1 LSLLLLGLLAVGV
14 ARAESP
20 QEKKRKD
27 ILDELGLKK
36 KHPAPPP
43 AGDAGP
49 APNEPPAES
58 VEKAGARGGSSTK
71 QKGAARSTAP
81 AAPSFAR
88 VIHPLLMTTCKP
100 CHSPGGPAGAT
111 RLLLSGDAAADHHI
125 VVRLVDTHDPEAS
138 TLLGK
143 VSGAT
148 IHGGGAP
155 WPAAG
160 TPYQRLFAWI
170 RGGARLDS
178 AAAAEPA
185 ATAVTPRAAPTPS
198 RRSPPPA
205 APAAA
210 AAAPIASPPTTGEA
224 VPAVPPASAAA
235 APPAAPAIAAPAAR
249 PSGPTFAATVHPVLM
264 SACAICHR
272 AGAPAA
278 MTRLVLS
285 GDPARDEPIVRQ
297 LVDAQAPEQSL
308 LVGKGTG
315 HMHGGGAVLSPGD
328 PRLDAILAW
337 VQGLAAAEAPAPA
350 SSSAPPAAAL
360 PAALAPAVVT
370 AGHPGAPPSPGGHG
384 GPGGAGVTLPLGFML
399 NGRFSLD
406 YERRQFSGDPFEA
419 PSVNALRSYHHFLF
433 LSRDAAGEP
442 CGLSVEVLTLQF
454 WEAHCRIPRLPD
466 FLRLVVAGGKIV
478 VPFGADPLYHQNYGG
493 LGGFDQPVLPVIWA
507 VEGLAA
513 HLLVERRAFV
523 FTDDLYVVRGYA
535 LPHADSI
542 INLQS
547 GFSTDD
553 ATKLGWGN
561 RLGAAWRFVSAWYS
575 TYYNPLGFGR
585 RLFMQAFD
593 LTIWRPRGIPVV
605 QHFSLGA
612 GLLRAD
618 VSGGGPGVGGVG
630 LDYYDFADYFQLR
643 YHPTDWLYV
652 QYRTGLRT
660 INNRRG
666 VVLDKTRLTNADAS
680 THNFGVVARYQG
692 LSAGVYYFINLEKV
706 DEIANDLIRLN
717 VIYDF

>member
-1 LSLLLLGLLAVGV
+1 MRRSHGSWSLLLICLLTVGV

-27 ILDELGLKK
+27 ILDDLGLQK

-43 AGDAGP
+43 AGDVGP
-49 APNEPPAES
+49 APSEPAAES
-58 VEKAGARGGSSTK
+58 GEKAGARGGSPAK

-81 AAPSFAR
+81 GAPSFGR
-88 VIHPLLMTTCKP
+88 IIHPLLMTTCKP
-100 CHSPGGPAGAT
+100 CHSPGAPAGST
-111 RLLLSGDAAADHHI
+111 RLLLSGDAAADHQVI
-125 VVRLVDTHDPEAS
+125 VRFVNTRDPEAS

-160 TPYQRLFAWI
+160 TPYQRVFAWI

-178 AAAAEPA
+178 AVAAEPS
-185 ATAVTPRAAPTPS
+185 ATAVTPRATPKPS
-198 RRSPPPA
+198 RRSTPPSASAEPG
-205 APAAA
+205 APVP
-210 AAAPIASPPTTGEA
+210 APIAATPVPEAA
-224 VPAVPPASAAA
+224 VPAVPRAS
-235 APPAAPAIAAPAAR
+235 PAAPLPAAPVIAAPAA
-249 PSGPTFAATVHPVLM
+249 PSGPSFAATVHPVLM
-264 SACAICHR
+264 NACAICHR

-278 MTRLVLS
+278 VTRLVLS

-328 PRLDAILAW
+328 PRLGAILAW
-337 VQGLAAAEAPAPA
+337 VKGLAAAEAPVPA
-350 SSSAPPAAAL
+350 SSSAPPAPPLAPVPT
-360 PAALAPAVVT
+360 PAAVT
-370 AGHPGAPPSPGGHG
+370 PGHAGAPPGPGGHG
-384 GPGGAGVTLPLGFML
+384 GPGGAGLALPLGFML

-433 LSRDAAGEP
+433 LSRDAAGES

-454 WEAHCRIPRLPD
+454 WEGHCRVPRLPD
-466 FLRLVVAGGKIV
+466 PLRLVVAGGKIV

-493 LGGFDQPVLPVIWA
+493 LGGFDQPLLPVIWA
-507 VEGLAA
+507 VEGMAA

-523 FTDDLYVVRGYA
+523 FTEDLYVVRGYA

-561 RLGAAWRFVSAWYS
+561 RLGAAWMFVSAWYS
-575 TYYNPLGFGR
+575 SYYNPLGFGR

-593 LTIWRPRGIPVV
+593 LTIWRPRGMPVL

-612 GLLRAD
+612 GAAPRRRLGRRSGRRRRGPRLLRLRRLFAAALLPDRLAVRAVPHRAAD
-618 VSGGGPGVGGVG
+618 DQQPPRRRHRRDTAHQCRR
-630 LDYYDFADYFQLR
+630 LDAQLR
-643 YHPTDWLYV
+643 
-652 QYRTGLRT
+652 
-660 INNRRG
+660 RRG
-666 VVLDKTRLTNADAS
+666 ALPGADRRALLLRQPRK
-680 THNFGVVARYQG
+680 GR
-692 LSAGVYYFINLEKV
+692 
-706 DEIANDLIRLN
+706 
-717 VIYDF
+717 

>member
-1 LSLLLLGLLAVGV
+1 
-14 ARAESP
+14 
-20 QEKKRKD
+20 
-27 ILDELGLKK
+27 
-36 KHPAPPP
+36 
-43 AGDAGP
+43 
-49 APNEPPAES
+49 
-58 VEKAGARGGSSTK
+58 
-71 QKGAARSTAP
+71 
-81 AAPSFAR
+81 
-88 VIHPLLMTTCKP
+88 
-100 CHSPGGPAGAT
+100 
-111 RLLLSGDAAADHHI
+111 
-125 VVRLVDTHDPEAS
+125 
-138 TLLGK
+138 
-143 VSGAT
+143 
-148 IHGGGAP
+148 
-155 WPAAG
+155 
-160 TPYQRLFAWI
+160 
-170 RGGARLDS
+170 
-178 AAAAEPA
+178 
-185 ATAVTPRAAPTPS
+185 
-198 RRSPPPA
+198 
-205 APAAA
+205 
-210 AAAPIASPPTTGEA
+210 
-224 VPAVPPASAAA
+224 
-235 APPAAPAIAAPAAR
+235 
-249 PSGPTFAATVHPVLM
+249 
-264 SACAICHR
+264 
-272 AGAPAA
+272 
-278 MTRLVLS
+278 
-285 GDPARDEPIVRQ
+285 
-297 LVDAQAPEQSL
+297 
-308 LVGKGTG
+308 
-315 HMHGGGAVLSPGD
+315 MHGGGAVLSPGD

-370 AGHPGAPPSPGGHG
+370 AGHAGAPPSPGGHG